1 MTVPAVIYHLARR
14 ADWAAGQAVGEYRA
28 PSLAAEGFIHAS
40 GDEAQLLRVAARRF
54 AGRADLLALEVAT
67 ARLDGGAPVVPEP
80 ASSGEIY
87 PHIYGPINLDAV
99 IRVRALFPDEAAP
112 GGFILAAPDTESGPD
127 IHGDAGAA

>member
-14 ADWAAGQAVGEYRA
+14 ADWAAGLAAGEYRA
-28 PSLAAEGFIHAS
+28 PSLDAEGFIHAS
-40 GDEAQLLRVAARRF
+40 GDEAQLLRVAARLF

-99 IRVRALFPDEAAP
+99 IRARALLPDAAAP
-112 GGFILAAPDTESGPD
+112 GGFILAAPDTEARPD
-127 IHGDAGAA
+127 TDEDAGAA